1 MQYKWIGWCK
11 EGNHDKVWGVILLKE
26 PAQLGHNGMW
36 AWTHERCVVFWGR
49 RGKKL
54 QTQMN
59 VDDRELYK
67 KIQEKEKSGYV
78 EIQPDK
84 LNLVY
89 PEFEND
95 LEKTTVYAL
104 LSA

>member
-1 MQYKWIGWCK
+1 MRYKWIGWCK
-11 EGNHDKVWGVILLKE
+11 ESNHDKVWGVILLQDDDK
-26 PAQLGHNGMW
+26 LNWG
-36 AWTHERCVVFWGR
+36 WTNERCVIFWGR

-54 QTQMN
+54 QTQMS
-59 VDDRELYK
+59 VDDHALYK
-67 KIQEKEKSGYV
+67 KIQEKEKHGYV
-78 EIQPDK
+78 EIKSEK
-84 LNLVY
+84 LNCVY

>member
-1 MQYKWIGWCK
+1 MHYKWIGWCR
-11 EGNHDKVWGVILLKE
+11 EGNHDKVWGVILLKK
-26 PAQLGHNGMW
+26 PPNLSHNGRW
-36 AWTHERCVVFWGR
+36 VWTHERCIVFWGR

-54 QTQMN
+54 QTQMSI
-59 VDDRELYK
+59 DDRELYK
-67 KIQEKEKSGYV
+67 KTQEKEKRGYV
-78 EIQPDK
+78 QIQSDK

-95 LEKTTVYAL
+95 LEKTTIYAL